1 MQVALSNRGLHES
14 SQVGV
19 DCRSGNA
26 PTHLGFALVYQTA
39 AIEEAAVIEE
49 LDSRLQAYAM
59 QPRLLC
65 RLILF

>member
-1 MQVALSNRGLHES
+1 MQAAFSYRGLHES

-26 PTHLGFALVYQTA
+26 PKHSGFELAYQTA
-39 AIEEAAVIEE
+39 VIEEAAAIEE

-59 QPRLLC
+59 QPRRLC
-65 RLILF
+65 RLILV